1 MRKTGC
7 DWEKLLHH
15 ITPFPRN
22 KLFICGRLVGK
33 QMFSIMQSNCSS
45 KHIFTQCLMN
55 IPDLTST
62 LGHRLYSH
70 LNINTNFSVLIR
82 NSTFILSR
90 TEAVYNR
97 HVMFSFKIPWIFSVW
112 SETET
117 FRGVLPLLRIIMNQ
131 FISQPFH
138 DNCYSC

>member
-97 HVMFSFKIPWIFSVW
+97 HVSCFLLKFHGSFLCGVRQKH
-112 SETET
+112 SEEYY
-117 FRGVLPLLRIIMNQ
+117 
-131 FISQPFH
+131 H
-138 DNCYSC
+138 Y